1 MSLSSRLAV
10 GVSDR
15 ARRRG
20 LDYFREGRARVNH
33 SDGESVEY
41 LVRGTRQYAV
51 TLSIE
56 DDVLYCACTCP
67 FFVDREEACKHVWAA
82 VLDCERGRVLAAS
95 ARVVAL
101 EPDPLETE
109 ARALGDAERG
119 PLTAAGSPGRRPDWL
134 LLMRQLASYVTATA
148 NGDMAM
154 LISSGFPN
162 QKPMRERIGELPT
175 PSTPLVRQGALTGQI
190 GATVSPIY
198 GASSYNWR
206 VALASAPNTYV
217 RTAQKVGGRSTF
229 EGLIAGELYNVEC
242 NAVGAAGP
250 SNWSVAGQ
258 LRVI

>member
-1 MSLSSRLAV
+1 MVVKTSIGFLSRDTAQ
-10 GVSDR
+10 GIANQTD
-15 ARRRG
+15 
-20 LDYFREGRARVNH
+20 
-33 SDGESVEY
+33 
-41 LVRGTRQYAV
+41 
-51 TLSIE
+51 I
-56 DDVLYCACTCP
+56 
-67 FFVDREEACKHVWAA
+67 
-82 VLDCERGRVLAAS
+82 VLAAMTVAKTNFPAPVPALS
-95 ARVVAL
+95 VVQTANDAL
-101 EPDPLETE
+101 KVAILDAADGGREKN
-109 ARALGDAERG
+109 AIKRAKQAEV
-119 PLTAAGSPGRRPDWL
+119 TS
-134 LLMRQLASYVTATA
+134 LMRQLASYVTATA

-217 RTAQKVGGRSTF
+217 RTAQTVGGRSTF